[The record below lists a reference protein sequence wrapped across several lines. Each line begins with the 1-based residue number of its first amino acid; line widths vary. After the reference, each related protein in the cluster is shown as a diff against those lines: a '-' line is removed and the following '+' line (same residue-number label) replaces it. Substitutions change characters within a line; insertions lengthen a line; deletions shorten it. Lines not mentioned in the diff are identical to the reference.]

1 MRFKGWKKVYAF
13 TFMQQIKSK
22 SFIVSTIIIM
32 TLLGLIGASANIIPV
47 FFLDDVLNGVVSEEG
62 GNISSSVTELSI
74 CNDTEMTFDF
84 SGITP
89 EPKLVSK
96 EEADKLALTLEN
108 TSSNSLLITVSS
120 QDGLYAVNGIY
131 AGENSSIIKSDCEML
146 CGTVA
151 NSVRIQYLKS
161 LGIKDEDLMSAMSG
175 VSYSVNMAG
184 KEATSPIVDMINSLV
199 PMLSSLVLFMFIFS
213 YSTMVTQS
221 VATEKTS
228 KVIEYLLTSVKPLA
242 IIMGK
247 ILAMCTVSLLQFVI
261 IMLGGT
267 AGVLIS
273 LPFGIL
279 SKVGQLT
286 ALAATSQEAAEAGA
300 VVSELSSAFS
310 SFNFGSIIFMFIV
323 FILGFLFFSTVAGL
337 AGASISKMEDLS
349 AASQPLS
356 LLGVVGFYLAYF
368 PTIGAVTGETN
379 VMMVISRYLPISS
392 PFALPSAVLLNQM
405 SVVEAIISV
414 LILLASVIVMLMVV
428 AKVYEAII
436 LHNGNRLKLSDMFA
450 MAKSK

>member
-1 MRFKGWKKVYAF
+1 MRFKGWKKVFAF

-22 SFIVSTIIIM
+22 SFIISTIIIM

-47 FFLDDVLNGVVSEEG
+47 FFLDDVLKGVASGEDS
-62 GNISSSVTELSI
+62 ISSSVSELSI
-74 CNDTEMTFDF
+74 YNNTDMTFDF
-84 SGITP
+84 NGITP

-108 TSSNSLLITVSS
+108 TSTNGLLITVNYNEGIYSV
-120 QDGLYAVNGIY
+120 DGIY
-131 AGENSSIIKSDCEML
+131 AGVNSTISKGDCEML

-151 NSVRIQYLKS
+151 SSVRIQYLKS
-161 LGIKDEDLMSAMSG
+161 LGVKDEDLMSAMSG
-175 VSYSVNMAG
+175 VSYSANMAG
-184 KEATSPIVDMINSLV
+184 KEATSPIVDIINSIV

-213 YSTMVTQS
+213 YSTMVSQS

-228 KVIEYLLTSVKPLA
+228 RVIEYLLTSVKPLA

-247 ILAMCTVSLLQFVI
+247 ILAMCTVSLLQFIVI
-261 IMLGGT
+261 MIGGA

-286 ALAATSQEAAEAGA
+286 AMAATSEQAAEAGA
-300 VVSELSSAFS
+300 VVSEFSSAFS
-310 SFNFGSIIFMFIV
+310 SFNFGSIIFMLIV
-323 FILGFLFFSTVAGL
+323 FVLGFLFFATVAGL

-379 VMMVISRYLPISS
+379 MMMIISRYLPISS

>member
-1 MRFKGWKKVYAF
+1 
-13 TFMQQIKSK
+13 
-22 SFIVSTIIIM
+22 
-32 TLLGLIGASANIIPV
+32 
-47 FFLDDVLNGVVSEEG
+47 
-62 GNISSSVTELSI
+62 
-74 CNDTEMTFDF
+74 
-84 SGITP
+84 
-89 EPKLVSK
+89 
-96 EEADKLALTLEN
+96 
-108 TSSNSLLITVSS
+108 
-120 QDGLYAVNGIY
+120 
-131 AGENSSIIKSDCEML
+131 
-146 CGTVA
+146 
-151 NSVRIQYLKS
+151 
-161 LGIKDEDLMSAMSG
+161 
-175 VSYSVNMAG
+175 
-184 KEATSPIVDMINSLV
+184 
-199 PMLSSLVLFMFIFS
+199 
-213 YSTMVTQS
+213 
-221 VATEKTS
+221 EKTS
-228 KVIEYLLTSVKPLA
+228 RVIEYLLTSVKPLA

-247 ILAMCTVSLLQFVI
+247 ILAMCTVSLLQFIVI
-261 IMLGGT
+261 MIGGA

-286 ALAATSQEAAEAGA
+286 AMAATSEQAAEAGA
-300 VVSELSSAFS
+300 VVSEFSSAFS
-310 SFNFGSIIFMFIV
+310 SFNFGSIIFMLIV
-323 FILGFLFFSTVAGL
+323 FVLGFLFFATVAGL

-349 AASQPLS
+349 SASQPLS

-379 VMMVISRYLPISS
+379 IMMIISRYLPISS

>member
-22 SFIVSTIIIM
+22 SFIISTIIIM

-47 FFLDDVLNGVVSEEG
+47 FFLDDVLKGVVSEDE
-62 GNISSSVTELSI
+62 NEASSVAELSI
-74 CNDTEMTFDF
+74 YNNTDMTFDF

-89 EPKLVSK
+89 EPKLVSE
-96 EEADKLALTLEN
+96 EEANKLALTLVN
-108 TSSNSLLITVSS
+108 TANNGMLITINNDEGYFS
-120 QDGLYAVNGIY
+120 LNGVY
-131 AGENSSIIKSDCEML
+131 SGENSTINKSDCEML
-146 CGTVA
+146 CGAIA
-151 NSVRIQYLKS
+151 NSVRVQYLKS
-161 LGIKDEDLMSAMSG
+161 LGVKDEDLATAMAGVTYSA
-175 VSYSVNMAG
+175 NMAG
-184 KEATSPIVDMINSLV
+184 EEETSPIVDIINSIV

-213 YSTMVTQS
+213 YSTMVSQS

-228 KVIEYLLTSVKPLA
+228 RVIEYLLTSVKPLA

-247 ILAMCTVSLLQFVI
+247 ILAMCTVSLLQFIV

-286 ALAATSQEAAEAGA
+286 AMAATSQQAAEAGA
-300 VVSELSSAFS
+300 IVSELSSALS
-310 SFNFGSIIFMFIV
+310 SFNLASIFFMIIV
-323 FILGFLFFSTVAGL
+323 FILGFLFFATVAGL

-379 VMMVISRYLPISS
+379 TMMIISRYLPISS

-405 SVVEAIISV
+405 STVEAIISV
-414 LILLASVIVMLMVV
+414 LVLLASVIIMLIVV

-436 LHNGNRLKLSDMFA
+436 LHNGNRLKISDMFA
-450 MAKSK
+450 MSKSK

>member
-1 MRFKGWKKVYAF
+1 MRFKGWKKVFAF
-13 TFMQQIKSK
+13 TFIQQIKSK
-22 SFIVSTIIIM
+22 SFIISTIIIM

-47 FFLDDVLNGVVSEEG
+47 FFLDDVLSGVVSGEE
-62 GNISSSVTELSI
+62 NATTSVKELSI
-74 CNDTEMTFDF
+74 YNNSGMEFDF
-84 SGITP
+84 TGISP
-89 EPKLVSK
+89 EPKLVSE
-96 EEADKLALTLEN
+96 EEANKLALTLQN
-108 TSSNSLLITVSS
+108 TATNGLLITINNDEGYFS
-120 QDGLYAVNGIY
+120 VNGVY
-131 AGENSSIIKSDCEML
+131 AGDNSTIIKSDCEML

-184 KEATSPIVDMINSLV
+184 QEATSPIFDLINSIV
-199 PMLSSLVLFMFIFS
+199 PMISSLVLFMFIFS
-213 YSTMVTQS
+213 YSTMVSQS

-228 KVIEYLLTSVKPLA
+228 RVIEYLLTSVKPLA

-247 ILAMCTVSLLQFVI
+247 ILAMCAVSLLQFIVI
-261 IMLGGT
+261 MIGGT
-267 AGVLIS
+267 AGVMVS

-286 ALAATSQEAAEAGA
+286 AMAATSQQAAEAGA
-300 VVSELSSAFS
+300 IVSELSSAIS
-310 SFNFGSIIFMFIV
+310 TFNFGSIIFMIIV
-323 FILGFLFFSTVAGL
+323 FILGFLFYATVAGL

-379 VMMVISRYLPISS
+379 IMMIISRYLPISS

-414 LILLASVIVMLMVV
+414 LILLASVIIMLMVV

>member
-1 MRFKGWKKVYAF
+1 MRFKGWKKVFAF
-13 TFMQQIKSK
+13 TFIQQIKSK
-22 SFIVSTIIIM
+22 SFIISTIIIM

-47 FFLDDVLNGVVSEEG
+47 FFLDDVLSGVVSGEE
-62 GNISSSVTELSI
+62 NATTSVKELSI
-74 CNDTEMTFDF
+74 YNNSGMEFDF
-84 SGITP
+84 TGISP
-89 EPKLVSK
+89 EPKLVSE
-96 EEADKLALTLEN
+96 EEANKLALTLQN
-108 TSSNSLLITVSS
+108 TATNGLLITINNDEGYFS
-120 QDGLYAVNGIY
+120 VNGVY
-131 AGENSSIIKSDCEML
+131 AGDNSTIIKSDCEML

-151 NSVRIQYLKS
+151 NNVRIQYLKS

-184 KEATSPIVDMINSLV
+184 QEATSPIFDLINSIV
-199 PMLSSLVLFMFIFS
+199 PMISSLVLFMFIFS
-213 YSTMVTQS
+213 YSTMVSQS

-228 KVIEYLLTSVKPLA
+228 RVIEYLLTSVKPLA

-247 ILAMCTVSLLQFVI
+247 ILAMCAVSLLQFIVI
-261 IMLGGT
+261 MIGGT
-267 AGVLIS
+267 AGVMVS

-286 ALAATSQEAAEAGA
+286 AMAATSQQAAEAGA
-300 VVSELSSAFS
+300 IVSELSSAIS
-310 SFNFGSIIFMFIV
+310 TFNFGSIIFMIIV
-323 FILGFLFFSTVAGL
+323 FILGFLFYATVAGL

-379 VMMVISRYLPISS
+379 IMMIISRYLPISS

-414 LILLASVIVMLMVV
+414 LILLASVIIMLMVV